1 MPRARTGEEALGPI
15 PRDGGGAAGS
25 PKGKADI
32 PPIARDGAAMG
43 FQILLTKH
51 TMTKEEVKAKM
62 DERRRQSRM
71 ASARAIRAIR
81 AGRHADGAVLLRTST
96 RPDVVV
102 FISPRIGGGWR
113 TTFFQ
118 RKEPTGHVE
127 FERFDEAVRSLC
139 GRHGLWGPPHGSADE
154 WTVLGE
160 AERF

>member
-1 MPRARTGEEALGPI
+1 M
-15 PRDGGGAAGS
+15 GGKVLLRR
-25 PKGKADI
+25 PK
-32 PPIARDGAAMG
+32 
-43 FQILLTKH
+43 
-51 TMTKEEVKAKM
+51 MTKEEAKAEM

-96 RPDVVV
+96 RPDEVA

-127 FERFDEAVRSLC
+127 FERFDEAVRSIC
-139 GRHGLWGPPHGSADE
+139 GRHGRWGPPLGSADE

-160 AERF
+160 ADRF